1 MSYEASCEGS
11 ASTEDGSSVTS
22 GAEDD
27 QVAHAD
33 IMMRQLLLEV
43 REGAGEEQTCPDLMT
58 CMHQQLFSPGSG
70 KSVAGGAGSRE

>member
-43 REGAGEEQTCPDLMT
+43 RERAGAEQTYPDSMM
-58 CMHQQLFSPGSG
+58 CVHQRLFSPGLG
-70 KSVAGGAGSRE
+70 KLAADGADS

>member
-43 REGAGEEQTCPDLMT
+43 REGLGRSTLVQIP
-58 CMHQQLFSPGSG
+58 
-70 KSVAGGAGSRE
+70 